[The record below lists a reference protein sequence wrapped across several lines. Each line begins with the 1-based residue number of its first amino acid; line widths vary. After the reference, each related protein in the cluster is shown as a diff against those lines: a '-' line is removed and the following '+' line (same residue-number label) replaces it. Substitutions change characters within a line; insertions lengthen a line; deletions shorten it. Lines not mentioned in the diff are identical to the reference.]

1 MPFLRKIAANTP
13 LCLGLLAAAFIY
25 GLVLP
30 FCWGNNPASAY
41 GTLSL
46 LCEHRVGWFWVWA
59 LLTGGSIA
67 LNLSRAC
74 ATHGCRSRIPEIS
87 ILISLFGML
96 LTAATLNH
104 SIESWNPKRV
114 AHWIGAIAYAAF
126 LLIAVSS
133 FYLAC
138 AKRHPRLWILLAFA
152 AGAGLAVLV
161 QLLVFGRN
169 GYMEIL
175 PIALVEIELVV
186 MNFTKLT
193 VKENGA
199 AIAAQNKKQA

>member
-1 MPFLRKIAANTP
+1 MLFLRKLASNTP

-30 FCWGNNPASAY
+30 FCWGNDPASTY

-74 ATHGCRSRIPEIS
+74 VTHGCRTHIPEIS

-126 LLIAVSS
+126 LLIAVAS

-138 AKRHPRLWILLAFA
+138 VKRNPRLWFLLAA
-152 AGAGLAVLV
+152 AAFAGLAVLI

-175 PIALVEIELVV
+175 PIALVEVELFVL
-186 MNFTKLT
+186 NYTKFTAKSR
-193 VKENGA
+193 GA
-199 AIAAQNKKQA
+199 ANAAQNKKQA